1 MASLV
6 DELVEVLGAEEKI
19 YQKLIQYGEQ
29 KTDILVR
36 ADVPALEE
44 LTSCEQVASDDLI
57 VQSNRQTQLLK
68 DIATVVG
75 RDGEIITVTQLIELL
90 GTQPE
95 AQNKLSS
102 AKEKLLEA
110 AEKLRTL
117 NEQNITLLQQAI
129 ELNEFD
135 LTLFKSIRQAPET
148 ANYDKSACNTG
159 SILGKSGFDA
169 SS

>member
-135 LTLFKSIRQAPET
+135 LTLFKSMRQAPET

>member
-117 NEQNITLLQQAI
+117 NGQNITLLQQAI

-135 LTLFKSIRQAPET
+135 LTLFKSMRQAPET

>member
-95 AQNKLSS
+95 AQNKLSA

-117 NEQNITLLQQAI
+117 NEQNITLRQQAI

-135 LTLFKSIRQAPET
+135 LTLFKSMRQAPET
-148 ANYDKSACNTG
+148 ANYDKSA
-159 SILGKSGFDA
+159 
-169 SS
+169 